1 MAENNIRSMFVVNPA
16 SANGRTRK
24 TWTQLE
30 KFLKQN
36 YITFAVSMT
45 SRPWEA
51 IELTRKALRD
61 GYEHIIAVGGDGT
74 LNEVVNGFFDDQ
86 GILINDSA
94 HLSMIPMG
102 TGGDFARM
110 MQFSNQ
116 PENIV
121 RLFLNPKTMK
131 CDLVRASFTS
141 WQAEPTCRYF
151 INIADVGLGSDTV
164 FRVNRNS
171 KIMGGALSFLV
182 GAVTSIIAFK
192 NVSLQVTIDDRNVYT
207 GESCLVAVGNGQY
220 FGGGM
225 RVTPKAIINDGWLDI
240 IVVEG
245 LGKLELM
252 SNIIPIR
259 KGEHLKN
266 PRVHYYTGKKVMI
279 ESQDNLY
286 FEMDGE
292 TPGQGNLTFEILPAA
307 MNLIV

>member
-1 MAENNIRSMFVVNPA
+1 MAENSIRSMFVVNPA
-16 SANGRTRK
+16 SANGRTCK
-24 TWTQLE
+24 TWIQLE
-30 KFLKQN
+30 KHLKDN
-36 YITFAVSMT
+36 NITFGVSMT
-45 SRPWEA
+45 SRPLEA
-51 IELTRKALRD
+51 IELTRKALWE

-86 GILINDSA
+86 GVFINESA
-94 HLSMIPMG
+94 RLSMIPMG
-102 TGGDFARM
+102 TGGDFARL
-110 MQFSNQ
+110 MQMSNQ

-121 RLFLNPKTMK
+121 RLFLKPQTVS
-131 CDLVRASFTS
+131 CDLVRATFTN
-141 WQAEPTCRYF
+141 WQGEPASRYF

-171 KIMGGALSFLV
+171 KLMGGPLSFLV

-192 NVSLQVTIDDRNVYT
+192 NLYLKVNIDNRNVYA
-207 GESCLVAVGNGQY
+207 GDSCLAAIGNGQY

-225 RVTPKAIINDGWLDI
+225 KVTPRAVINDGWLDI
-240 IVVEG
+240 VVVEG

-252 SNIIPIR
+252 RNIIPIR

-266 PRVHYYTGKKVMI
+266 PRVHYHTGKKVII

-292 TPGQGNLTFEILPAA
+292 TPGRGNLIFEVLPAA